1 MFVVHNCTLTLGPGG
16 FDTVVVP
23 GVYSADQFQSITNIT
38 RNSILYI
45 TSPEHDG
52 SITVTDDG
60 VQTTVTVWPG
70 IRGAAP
76 TDDLQVICYN
86 DAPGISPGPAANVA
100 VTNFPVSQNVNGVV
114 SVSNFPATQPVSGT
128 VGVTGSVSV
137 TNFPATQ
144 AVSGSV
150 NVGNFP
156 TSTEISNDSGNPIP
170 VSGAVTVGN
179 FPATQPVSGSVSV
192 SNFPATQAVTGTF
205 FQTTQPVSGS
215 VSVSNFPATQPVS
228 GSVTVSG
235 TVDVGNFPPT
245 QAVTGTFFQATQ
257 PVSGSVSVSNFP
269 ATQAVTGTFFQATQP
284 VSGSVSV
291 SNFPATQAVTGTFF
305 QATQPVSGTVTAN
318 QGTSPWVVSG
328 TTSSN
333 VASFPTT
340 STDAFGRLR
349 VSEPFTMFDSS
360 YRYGDNQLWST
371 ATATGG
377 TAVYNAPQGLMDLNV
392 TTASGSS
399 VRRQTTKVFSYQPGK
414 ALRNG
419 EPVLTPSGWKK
430 IESLKVGDQVFD
442 GQGLITEVIGV
453 YPQGKRKI
461 FRITFDDQSIIDADE
476 DHLWVTICRT
486 SSKKHKKGDKRVLT
500 TKQMI
505 EEAGNVPAVANRWRI
520 PCSPVLKI
528 DKKDVKMDPYT
539 LGAILGD
546 GGFSH
551 SASVTFTTADEEI
564 LDYLVCDSITKRSG
578 TRYGYGLLGLS
589 QAVRYYKLNNKNS
602 FNKFV
607 PTEYKFNSEEVRL
620 AVLRGLMDTDG
631 WVEKD
636 GCTYFASC
644 CKELAEDV
652 CFLAR
657 SLGGSAKITE
667 RDSCFYYNKEGVK
680 IECSLSYRVK
690 ISIPVNPFRLTRK
703 ASKWHRKWRVSFDRY
718 VYSVQ
723 EICEDEATCIRVL
736 SDEHT
741 FITRNHIVTH
751 NSLLV
756 MTTFVCAPSIAN
768 LDQKVGYYNTDNGF
782 FLEQDGL
789 TTYFVERSIVSGAV
803 TNTRVAQADWNVDPM
818 DGTGPSGITLDI
830 SKAQILWMDL
840 EWLGVGT
847 VKMGFVI
854 NGTFYICHEWD
865 HANLITSTYIT
876 TASLPLSC
884 EITNTGTTA
893 SASTFKQI
901 CATVISEGGYALVG
915 LQQSVGTPVT
925 TPKTLAVAGTFY
937 PIVSIRLKTTRLD
950 AIAIL
955 TAISLQGTGNNNVFR
970 WEVRASGVTTGG
982 SWISAGAN
990 SSIDYNLT
998 GTAYTGGRILASGF
1012 TSSSNQGTPSI
1023 NILKEALFAF
1033 QLEREIYTATPYEL
1047 TIVVAGATGGTSCYA
1062 SMDWEEVSR

>member
-1 MFVVHNCTLTLGPGG
+1 VFVVHNCTLTLGPGG

-38 RNSILYI
+38 RNSFLYV

-60 VQTTVTVWPG
+60 VQTTILVWPG

-100 VTNFPVSQNVNGVV
+100 VTNFPVSQNIN
-114 SVSNFPATQPVSGT
+114 
-128 VGVTGSVSV
+128 
-137 TNFPATQ
+137 
-144 AVSGSV
+144 
-150 NVGNFP
+150 
-156 TSTEISNDSGNPIP
+156 
-170 VSGAVTVGN
+170 GAVTVNGEVEVKNDAGNPLAVSVGN

-192 SNFPATQAVTGTF
+192 SNFPASQAVTGTF
-205 FQTTQPVSGS
+205 FQATQPVSGS
-215 VSVSNFPATQPVS
+215 VSVSNFPV
-228 GSVTVSG
+228 
-235 TVDVGNFPPT
+235 
-245 QAVTGTFFQATQ
+245 TQ

-291 SNFPATQAVTGTFF
+291 SNFPATQTVD
-305 QATQPVSGTVTAN
+305 GTVTVN

-377 TAVYNAPQGLMDLNV
+377 TAVYNTPQGLMDLNV
-392 TTASGSS
+392 TTTSGSS
-399 VRRQTTKVFSYQPGK
+399 VQRQTTKVFSYQPGK
-414 ALRNG
+414 
-419 EPVLTPSGWKK
+419 
-430 IESLKVGDQVFD
+430 
-442 GQGLITEVIGV
+442 
-453 YPQGKRKI
+453 
-461 FRITFDDQSIIDADE
+461 
-476 DHLWVTICRT
+476 
-486 SSKKHKKGDKRVLT
+486 
-500 TKQMI
+500 
-505 EEAGNVPAVANRWRI
+505 
-520 PCSPVLKI
+520 
-528 DKKDVKMDPYT
+528 
-539 LGAILGD
+539 
-546 GGFSH
+546 
-551 SASVTFTTADEEI
+551 
-564 LDYLVCDSITKRSG
+564 
-578 TRYGYGLLGLS
+578 
-589 QAVRYYKLNNKNS
+589 
-602 FNKFV
+602 
-607 PTEYKFNSEEVRL
+607 
-620 AVLRGLMDTDG
+620 
-631 WVEKD
+631 
-636 GCTYFASC
+636 
-644 CKELAEDV
+644 
-652 CFLAR
+652 
-657 SLGGSAKITE
+657 
-667 RDSCFYYNKEGVK
+667 
-680 IECSLSYRVK
+680 
-690 ISIPVNPFRLTRK
+690 
-703 ASKWHRKWRVSFDRY
+703 
-718 VYSVQ
+718 
-723 EICEDEATCIRVL
+723 
-736 SDEHT
+736 
-741 FITRNHIVTH
+741 
-751 NSLLV
+751 SLLV
-756 MTTFVCAPSIAN
+756 MTTFVCAAPKAN

-854 NGTFYICHEWD
+854 NGSFYICHTWN

-901 CATVISEGGYALVG
+901 CATVISEGGYALSG

-925 TPKTLAVAGTFY
+925 AAKVLTTAGTFY
-937 PIVSIRLKTTRLD
+937 PVVSLRLKTTRLD
-950 AIAIL
+950 SISIV
-955 TAISLQGTGNNNVFR
+955 TAISLLGSGNNETFR
-970 WEVRASGVTTGG
+970 WEVRAAGTTTGG
-982 SWISAGAN
+982 SWVSAGPN
-990 SSIDYNLT
+990 SSIEYNLT
-998 GTAYTGGRILASGF
+998 GTAYTDGRILAAGY
-1012 TSSSNQGTPSI
+1012 TSSSNQGSPSVD
-1023 NILKEALFAF
+1023 ILKQALFANQF
-1033 QLEREIYTATPYEL
+1033 ERDPFTATPYEI
-1047 TIVVAGATGGTSCYA
+1047 TIVIAGAANSVSCYA